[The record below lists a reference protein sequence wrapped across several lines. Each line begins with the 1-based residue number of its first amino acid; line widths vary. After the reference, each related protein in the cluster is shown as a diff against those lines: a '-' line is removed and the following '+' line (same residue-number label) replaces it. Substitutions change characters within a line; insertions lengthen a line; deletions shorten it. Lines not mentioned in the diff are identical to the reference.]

1 MALRRFRADLHIHTC
16 LSPCGELSM
25 YPRAVVE
32 GARAAGLDIIAVTD
46 HNSTENTA
54 AVAAAAAGTGLAVLP
69 GLELATEEEAHIL
82 GLFDADADLGPL
94 LAAVYAKLPD
104 IPSKRSFID
113 DQVIVDAEDGV
124 TGFNP
129 HCLIGATTLTV
140 YEAVD
145 LIHGHGG
152 LAIASHIDREA
163 FSVISQLG
171 FIPPDL
177 RLDAVEVSPLLSFD
191 EARAAFG
198 RFLQAEGA
206 QAPLPLVR
214 FSDAHRPEE
223 IGRATM
229 DFVLDRPSLEE
240 IRKALAGLDGREVRP
255 S

>member
-46 HNSTENTA
+46 HNSAENAA
-54 AVAAAAAGTGLAVLP
+54 AVAEAAGGTGLAVLP

-82 GLFDADADLGPL
+82 GLFEAGTDLGPL
-94 LAAVYAKLPD
+94 LAVVYARLPD
-104 IPSKRSFID
+104 IPAKRSFVK

-129 HCLIGATTLTV
+129 HCLIGATTMTV

-152 LAIASHIDREA
+152 LAVASHVDRGA

-177 RLDAVEVSPLLSFD
+177 RLDAVEVSPLLSY
-191 EARAAFG
+191 EAGRAAFG
-198 RFLQAEGA
+198 PLRPAGGPRA
-206 QAPLPLVR
+206 ALPLVR

-223 IGRATM
+223 IGRAAM
-229 DFVLDRPSLEE
+229 DFFIDRPSLKE
-240 IRKALAGLDGREVRP
+240 IRKALAGRDGREVRP

>member
-16 LSPCGELSM
+16 LSPCGELEM

-32 GARAAGLDIIAVTD
+32 QARAVGLDIIAVTD
-46 HNSTENTA
+46 HNSTENAA
-54 AVAAAAAGTGLAVLP
+54 AVGEAAQGTGLAVLP

-82 GLFDADADLGPL
+82 GLFEAGTDLGPL
-94 LAAVYAKLPD
+94 LTTVYEKLPD
-104 IPSKRSFID
+104 IPSKRSFVK

-129 HCLIGATTLTV
+129 HCLIGATRLTV

-145 LIHGHGG
+145 LIHRHGG
-152 LAIASHIDREA
+152 MAVASHVDREA
-163 FSVISQLG
+163 FSIISQLG

-177 RLDAVEVSPLLSFD
+177 KLDAVEVSPLLSYE
-191 EARAAFG
+191 EAVAAFG
-198 RFLQAEGA
+198 PLS
-206 QAPLPLVR
+206 PLPLVR

-223 IGRATM
+223 IGRASM
-229 DFVLDRPSLEE
+229 EFLMAEPCLEE
-240 IRKALAGLDGREVRP
+240 IRKALAGRDGREVRP

>member
-1 MALRRFRADLHIHTC
+1 M
-16 LSPCGELSM
+16 
-25 YPRAVVE
+25 
-32 GARAAGLDIIAVTD
+32 
-46 HNSTENTA
+46 
-54 AVAAAAAGTGLAVLP
+54 AVLP
-69 GLELATEEEAHIL
+69 GVELATEEEAHIL
-82 GLFDADADLGPL
+82 GLFDAGTDLAQL
-94 LAAVYAKLPD
+94 LTAVYEKLPD
-104 IPSKRSFID
+104 IPSRRSFVE

-145 LIHGHGG
+145 LIHRHGG
-152 LAIASHIDREA
+152 LAVASHVDREA

-198 RFLQAEGA
+198 PLS
-206 QAPLPLVR
+206 PLPLVR
-214 FSDAHRPEE
+214 FSDAHRPDE

-229 DFVLDRPSLEE
+229 EFLLAGPSLEE
-240 IRKALAGLDGREVRP
+240 IRKALAGLDGREVSP

>member
-1 MALRRFRADLHIHTC
+1 
-16 LSPCGELSM
+16 M

-46 HNSTENTA
+46 HNSAENAA
-54 AVAAAAAGTGLAVLP
+54 AVAEAAAGTGLTVLP

-82 GLFDADADLGPL
+82 GLFEAGTDLGPL
-94 LAAVYAKLPD
+94 LAAVYARLPD
-104 IPSKRSFID
+104 VPAKRSFVE

-129 HCLIGATTLTV
+129 HCLIGATTMTV

-145 LIHGHGG
+145 LIHLHGG
-152 LAIASHIDREA
+152 LAVASHVDREA

-177 RLDAVEVSPLLSFD
+177 RLDAVEVSPLLSY
-191 EARAAFG
+191 ESARADFG
-198 RFLQAEGA
+198 PLS
-206 QAPLPLVR
+206 PLPLLR

-223 IGRATM
+223 IGRAAM
-229 DFVLDRPSLEE
+229 DFLLDGPSLGE
-240 IRKALAGLDGREVRP
+240 IRRALAGRDGREVRP
-255 S
+255 A

>member
-1 MALRRFRADLHIHTC
+1 
-16 LSPCGELSM
+16 M

-32 GARAAGLDIIAVTD
+32 RARAAALDIIAITD
-46 HNSTENTA
+46 HNSAENAA
-54 AVAAAAAGTGLAVLP
+54 AVAEAAAGTGLTVLP
-69 GLELATEEEAHIL
+69 GLELASEEEAHIL
-82 GLFDADADLGPL
+82 GLFEAGTDLGPL
-94 LAAVYAKLPD
+94 LAVVYENLPNV
-104 IPSKRSFID
+104 PSKRSFIK

-129 HCLIGATTLTV
+129 RCLIGATRLTL
-140 YEAVD
+140 YEAVR

-177 RLDAVEVSPLLSFD
+177 ELDAVEVSPLITYAQ
-191 EARAAFG
+191 ARAAFG
-198 RFLQAEGA
+198 
-206 QAPLPLVR
+206 PLSVHPLVR

-229 DFVLDRPSLEE
+229 ELLLARPSLEE
-240 IRKALAGLDGREVRP
+240 IRKALAGREGREARP

>member
-1 MALRRFRADLHIHTC
+1 
-16 LSPCGELSM
+16 M

-32 GARAAGLDIIAVTD
+32 KARAEGLDIIAVTD
-46 HNSTENTA
+46 HNSTENAA
-54 AVAAAAAGTGLAVLP
+54 AVGAAAAGTGLVVLP
-69 GLELATEEEAHIL
+69 GLELATEEEAHLL
-82 GLFDADADLGPL
+82 GLFDEGTDLGPL
-94 LAAVYAKLPD
+94 LAAVYAKLPSV
-104 IPSKRSFID
+104 PSKRSFVE

-129 HCLIGATTLTV
+129 HCLMGATTLTV

-152 LAIASHIDREA
+152 LAVASHVDREA

-177 RLDAVEVSPLLSFD
+177 RLDAIEVSPLLSFD

-198 RFLQAEGA
+198 TLS
-206 QAPLPLVR
+206 PLPLLR

-229 DFVLDRPSLEE
+229 EFLLAGPRLEE
-240 IRKALAGLDGREVRP
+240 IRMALAGRDGREVRP

>member
-1 MALRRFRADLHIHTC
+1 
-16 LSPCGELSM
+16 M
-25 YPRAVVE
+25 YPRAVVA

-46 HNSTENTA
+46 HNSTENAA
-54 AVAAAAAGTGLAVLP
+54 AVAEAATGTGLTVLP
-69 GLELATEEEAHIL
+69 GLEIATEEEAHIL
-82 GLFDADADLGPL
+82 GLFEAGADLGPL
-94 LAAVYAKLPD
+94 LAAVYARLPD
-104 IPSKRSFID
+104 VPSKRSFVE

-129 HCLIGATTLTV
+129 RCLMGATTLTV

-152 LAIASHIDREA
+152 LAVASHVDREA

-177 RLDAVEVSPLLSFD
+177 RLDAVEVSPRLSLA
-191 EARAAFG
+191 EARTALG
-198 RFLQAEGA
+198 RFLPVEGPG
-206 QAPLPLVR
+206 APASLVR

-223 IGRATM
+223 IGLATM
-229 DFVLDRPSLEE
+229 DFLLEEPRLEE
-240 IRKALAGLDGREVRP
+240 IRLALAGRDGREVRP

>member
-1 MALRRFRADLHIHTC
+1 
-16 LSPCGELSM
+16 M

-32 GARAAGLDIIAVTD
+32 NARAAGLDIIAVTD
-46 HNSTENTA
+46 HNSAENAA
-54 AVAAAAAGTGLAVLP
+54 AVGEAAAGTGLAVLP

-82 GLFDADADLGPL
+82 GLFEVGTALGAL
-94 LAAVYAKLPD
+94 LAMVYEKLPD

-113 DQVIVDAEDGV
+113 DQVIVDAEDCV

-129 HCLIGATTLTV
+129 HCLIGATRLTV

-145 LIHGHGG
+145 LIHRHGG
-152 LAIASHIDREA
+152 MAVASHVDREA
-163 FSVISQLG
+163 FSIISQLG

-198 RFLQAEGA
+198 PLS
-206 QAPLPLVR
+206 PLPLVR

-223 IGRATM
+223 IGQASM
-229 DFVLDRPSLEE
+229 DFFLAEPTLEE
-240 IRKALAGLDGREVRP
+240 IRKALAGRDGREVRP
-255 S
+255 A